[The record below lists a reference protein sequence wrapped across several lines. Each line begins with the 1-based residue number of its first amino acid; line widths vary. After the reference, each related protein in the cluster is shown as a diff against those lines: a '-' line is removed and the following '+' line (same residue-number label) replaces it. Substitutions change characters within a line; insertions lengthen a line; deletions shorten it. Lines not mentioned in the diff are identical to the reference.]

1 MTFWRLDWMGHL
13 IHKILV
19 QNYSEVYQFS
29 IEPVDLFV
37 NRLSGKQTEEF
48 LYLCPADEMYN

>member
-1 MTFWRLDWMGHL
+1 MGHL

-37 NRLSGKQTEEF
+37 NWLSGKQTEEF
-48 LYLCPADEMYN
+48 LYLCPADEMYY